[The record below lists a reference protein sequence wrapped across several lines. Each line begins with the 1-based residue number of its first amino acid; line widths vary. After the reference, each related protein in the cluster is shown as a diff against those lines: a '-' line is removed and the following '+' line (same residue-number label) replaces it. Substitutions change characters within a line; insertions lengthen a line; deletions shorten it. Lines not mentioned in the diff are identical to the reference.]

1 MVGIYKIENKVNG
14 KVYIGQSIDIK
25 TRWKCHI
32 SYLNNGTHNN
42 KHLQSA
48 WDKYGKENFN
58 FNVVEKCD
66 VEDLNEREIYWID
79 KYDSYINKNG
89 YNLTLGGDGGR
100 TIEPE
105 TIEKIYDLY
114 NNGFIA
120 VEISE
125 QLDIYIRT
133 VHKYLKIGT
142 KNGLCNYDA
151 KKDMLKLHSK
161 KIICLNTKRIFNSVM
176 EAESEYNIVGIYEC
190 CIHKVNYCGK
200 DNNGNVLFWMYY
212 EEYET
217 KSKDEIEAYIN
228 ELMLKYDYRIVC
240 VNTGEVFKDYI
251 EANKFAGLSGKQSIT
266 SCCLGKRK
274 RSGKNQE
281 TGEYYTWMYYKDYI
295 SITDVEKQE
304 RIINAQLSYNEKSV
318 ICLNNL
324 KVFHSPK
331 FALQWCNNTSTDLI
345 KMCCRK
351 RIKTAGEDKDTHER
365 LRWMY
370 LEDYIK
376 EFGEVTKTA

>member
-32 SYLNNGTHNN
+32 NYLNNGTHNN

-48 WDKYGKENFN
+48 WNKYGKENFS
-58 FNVVEKCD
+58 FNIIEECD

-100 TIEPE
+100 TIESE

-114 NNGFIA
+114 NNGYIA

-125 QLDIYIRT
+125 QLDIHIKT

-142 KNGLCNYDA
+142 KNGLCNYNA
-151 KKDMLKLHSK
+151 KNDMLKLHSK

-176 EAESEYNIVGIYEC
+176 EAENEYNIVGIYEC

-200 DNNGNVLFWMYY
+200 DNNGNALFWMYY
-212 EEYET
+212 EEY
-217 KSKDEIEAYIN
+217 KNSQKMKLN
-228 ELMLKYDYRIVC
+228 HMLM
-240 VNTGEVFKDYI
+240 N
-251 EANKFAGLSGKQSIT
+251 
-266 SCCLGKRK
+266 
-274 RSGKNQE
+274 
-281 TGEYYTWMYYKDYI
+281 
-295 SITDVEKQE
+295 
-304 RIINAQLSYNEKSV
+304 
-318 ICLNNL
+318 
-324 KVFHSPK
+324 
-331 FALQWCNNTSTDLI
+331 
-345 KMCCRK
+345 
-351 RIKTAGEDKDTHER
+351 
-365 LRWMY
+365 
-370 LEDYIK
+370 
-376 EFGEVTKTA
+376 